1 MKFIARLFVL
11 TLMVAAFS
19 ACGSMKGIVV
29 SKVDNVQVSS
39 LEGNKVNIS
48 LVAKVEN
55 PNKRNIKI
63 KKMNL
68 DAALGKQNLGKLTL
82 KESVV
87 LPKNYSGD
95 VPATIVLELKN
106 MLMGGSVLLSGNPEK
121 LAEKIRI
128 TGKIRVK
135 VGLFGKN
142 FQFKDQTI
150 KEVADQLNATK

>member
-1 MKFIARLFVL
+1 
-11 TLMVAAFS
+11 MVAAFS

-48 LVAKVEN
+48 LVVKVDN

-106 MLMGGSVLLSGNPEK
+106 MLMGGSVLLSGNPER

-150 KEVADQLNATK
+150 KEVAAQLNATK

>member
-48 LVAKVEN
+48 LVVKVDN

-68 DAALGKQNLGKLTL
+68 DAALGKQALGKLTL
-82 KESVV
+82 KESVI

-106 MLMGGSVLLSGNPEK
+106 MLLGGSVLLSGNPER

-142 FQFKDQTI
+142 FKFKDQTI
-150 KEVADQLNATK
+150 KEVAAQLNATK